1 MLGRSRQTSKY
12 LKIHIHRHALRGADL
27 KPAVSEHKN
36 RDYPD
41 VFIII
46 LHDEDVFFGWRT
58 EVIVKIP

>member
-46 LHDEDVFFGWRT
+46 LHDEDVFFG
-58 EVIVKIP
+58 